1 MMHLGWFLSFQVQSW
16 NQTWSGPGGTEWM
29 QPQLYI
35 DMARS
40 LERAGFDY
48 MMFEDGTFVPD
59 SYGGNHNWWLA
70 NARSVP
76 KHDPLSLIPILGQN
90 TQHIGFFG
98 TVTTSFYPPFMAAR
112 TSTTIDHLTGG
123 RSGLNIVTS
132 HNQRTAQNYGYETLF
147 GHDQRYHM
155 ADEWVRL
162 VKELWDSWES
172 DALVLDEENRVY
184 VDGNK
189 VHPIDFEGEYYSSRG
204 PLSAVPSPQGRP
216 ALCQAGGSSAGKR
229 FAARHV
235 DTIIAQ
241 VNGVEDMKAYREE
254 VTRLMVE
261 EGRDPKEVK
270 VLFIVSPILGE
281 TDAEAEEK
289 QARIAAGTR
298 ANIEHNLAS
307 MSYATGEDFSKF
319 DLDEPLPVVSTEATQ
334 SSLALFAKLAE
345 GKTLREFAQSDIRR
359 TIDLVGTPDKVAAL
373 MGEAMEE
380 VGGDGFL
387 ISGSAHRRYISEIA
401 DGLAPELRR
410 RGLIRDGYQ
419 HSSLRENLLEF

>member
-229 FAARHV
+229 FASRHV
-235 DTIIAQ
+235 DTIIAK

-298 ANIEHNLAS
+298 ASIEHNLAS